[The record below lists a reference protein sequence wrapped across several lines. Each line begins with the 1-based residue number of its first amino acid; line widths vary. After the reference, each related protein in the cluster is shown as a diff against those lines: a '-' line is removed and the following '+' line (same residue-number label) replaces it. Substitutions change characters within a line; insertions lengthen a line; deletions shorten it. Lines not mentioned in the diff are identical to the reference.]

1 MLAPLRS
8 TFISLSLTALDA
20 LHGSGG
26 GVTGRAFLFPCSEME
41 VSIFEFDV
49 HIAEVAIGQGKAL
62 SVEEP
67 AESWLSIAHE
77 GAG

>member
-1 MLAPLRS
+1 MQSDHLLIA
-8 TFISLSLTALDA
+8 TALDA

-26 GVTGRAFLFPCSEME
+26 SVAGRAFLFPCSEID

-49 HIAEVAIGQGKAL
+49 HIAEVAIGKVKLYLLKSQPNRGCL
-62 SVEEP
+62 T
-67 AESWLSIAHE
+67 AHE